1 MENQQTEQAEQN
13 KRLELLK
20 SESFNYVRK
29 SLSEQ
34 GIPKKWHEK
43 KFSDLQGDENYLAFV
58 KRISNIDILNFKGII
73 TFAGANSGI
82 GKTHLAICLYKKWI
96 SESYLKN
103 VLQDEDK
110 KYAMKHLF
118 AKERIIFYEL
128 MEIYSGAEKKKSE
141 LTILESY
148 CKPAILVIDDMFSN
162 RENEMARRV
171 ILDIL
176 DERSDWN
183 DLITIITTNKSMEE
197 IKKIDNRIASRM
209 ENDYCFELASQTVN
223 HRNQ

>member
-1 MENQQTEQAEQN
+1 MEQAEKN

-20 SESFNYVRK
+20 SDSYDYVIK
-29 SLSEQ
+29 SLTDQNIS
-34 GIPKKWHEK
+34 KKWHTK
-43 KFSDLQGDENYLAFV
+43 KFTDLLGDDKYLAFV
-58 KRISNIDILNFKGII
+58 KGISEIDILNFKGII

-82 GKTHLAICLYKKWI
+82 GKTHLALCLYKKWI
-96 SESYLKN
+96 SQSYLKN
-103 VLQDEDK
+103 VMQDEDK
-110 KYAMKHLF
+110 KCALSHLF

-183 DLITIITTNKSMEE
+183 DLITIVTTNKTLEE

-209 ENDYCFELASQTVN
+209 ENEHCYELVSQTKN
-223 HRNQ
+223 YRNI